1 MLLARQGY
9 GLIVHGEYRIS
20 EDTVATV
27 KVWIVETRP
36 QFLLLTPICVF
47 AGIAASLY
55 DGISFHGLY
64 FALALIGGLCAHI
77 TVNVLNDY
85 SDFKSGVDLK
95 TIRTPFSGGSG
106 ILPSAAM
113 KPREVLMLGLGSL
126 AIVIGIGVYFITV
139 YGVDILPIGIV
150 GVICA
155 SLYTPT
161 ITRIPGVSE
170 VAAGG
175 GFALITLGTYFT
187 QDGTYSSASAVVT
200 MVTFFLVANL
210 LLINE
215 IPDTEA
221 DRIGG
226 RRHLPITFGTR
237 TAARVYALIVFLAYA
252 TIVVGV
258 VTKTIPALALLGLLT
273 LPFGIKAIKGALKNH
288 DDIENLVPS
297 LGANILVVLVTPLL
311 MSIGITIW
319 TYVG

>member
-1 MLLARQGY
+1 M
-9 GLIVHGEYRIS
+9 
-20 EDTVATV
+20 ATM
-27 KVWIVETRP
+27 KVWVAETRP

-55 DGISFHGLY
+55 DGISFNGVY

-95 TIRTPFSGGSG
+95 TVRTPFSGGSG
-106 ILPSAAM
+106 ILPSTAM
-113 KPREVLMLGLGSL
+113 KPSEVLLLGLGSL
-126 AIVIGIGVYFITV
+126 AIVVGIGVYFITV
-139 YGVDILPIGIV
+139 YGADVLPIGIV
-150 GVICA
+150 GVIFA

-161 ITRIPGVSE
+161 ITRIPAASE
-170 VAAGG
+170 IAAGG
-175 GFALITLGTYFT
+175 GFALITLGAYFT
-187 QDGTYSSASAVVT
+187 QDGSYSSASAVVT

-221 DRIGG
+221 DRVGG
-226 RRHLPITFGTR
+226 RRHLPIMFGTH
-237 TAARVYALIVFLAYA
+237 AAAKVYALIAILAYA

-258 VTKTIPALALLGLLT
+258 IAKAIPALALLGLIT
-273 LPFGIKAIKGALKNH
+273 LPFGMKAIRGALEHH
-288 DDIENLVPS
+288 DNIESLIPS

-311 MSIGITIW
+311 MSLGITIW
-319 TYVG
+319 TYVD